1 MRDLG
6 KRDQEHRPQTT
17 TGTPP
22 TVSLQIGK
30 IDVNHAIN
38 HGGSMTEAARIIQFN
53 LERSAVVSV
62 IRTAVRTGESI
73 VYITEL

>member
-1 MRDLG
+1 
-6 KRDQEHRPQTT
+6 
-17 TGTPP
+17 
-22 TVSLQIGK
+22 
-30 IDVNHAIN
+30 
-38 HGGSMTEAARIIQFN
+38 MTEAARIIQSN